1 MQDGMSNNSSSF
13 SLKPGEVIYMELRK
27 INSSLGI
34 SVAVSFYSVWRSF
47 QFLNLKTWIVILLF
61 MIFRGEST
69 LTYIMEESTSKA
81 WCQEERQIKMEEYR

>member
-1 MQDGMSNNSSSF
+1 MSNNSSSF

-81 WCQEERQIKMEEYR
+81 

>member
-1 MQDGMSNNSSSF
+1 MSNNSSSF

-34 SVAVSFYSVWRSF
+34 SVAVSFYSVWCSF

-81 WCQEERQIKMEEYR
+81 